1 MNSQGKNK
9 YYKSVWERK
18 TWWEWVN
25 EAEKVCTGSHF
36 SSLSGVYWNN
46 SEIIKQVRGQEDVLW
61 WLCETIWRISTLSG
75 VRWERR
81 SSYSWVWMISSD
93 CSLMRSR
100 STLDKSS
107 VNQSGTSSSQSAVKH
122 AAMNEQNKIKMF
134 KFSLEVETSL
144 HNDNLRIY
152 CMKNIYQPDV

>member
-1 MNSQGKNK
+1 
-9 YYKSVWERK
+9 
-18 TWWEWVN
+18 
-25 EAEKVCTGSHF
+25 
-36 SSLSGVYWNN
+36 
-46 SEIIKQVRGQEDVLW
+46 
-61 WLCETIWRISTLSG
+61 
-75 VRWERR
+75 
-81 SSYSWVWMISSD
+81 MISSD

-122 AAMNEQNKIKMF
+122 AAMNEQINIKMF

-144 HNDNLRIY
+144 HNDNLRMY